1 MSRLSN
7 DALPGW
13 ISWFR
18 LVLAEAQESAPLD
31 PSDDALWS
39 WDLRPAPKAPSI
51 PWLVKRDP
59 TRRRVRPY
67 LRISWMAVVKELL
80 RPDANRL
87 ALVALVRAAPYLAP
101 GDAVLAQQLAQIGK
115 ALQTGLAAPQS
126 DDPLFAASLAA
137 HASPI
142 ALDPASVRR
151 WAGAARTAFAAV
163 APEAHQVALSTS
175 LVVDPFLVANEYA
188 RKRIRVPPGR
198 KTLVKDLDA
207 LGTELH
213 CLLGSLP
220 IDGVHYV
227 SGRIVIDWNQ
237 LYAAYMA
244 MDFDRPMY
252 MDLAV
257 RPEGLH
263 PEIMRQR
270 FERTKAARGLYPTAD
285 KYARALEDF
294 PVGGLY
300 TVIDAVAAR
309 RRISSKPNSPSLP
322 EQARTTRRAYAP
334 AAVTR
339 EYEGVEIYF
348 IRRKNSF
355 LMTLPHDVAANGIVL
370 DGRPF
375 YSVKE
380 VAGLHLP
387 ATFVT
392 WALGVV
398 KTLTP
403 TVYANEVRRVKS
415 AAQTERIRATKGSGS
430 GMFSKAEDAILIDYL
445 DTRAFGPIKAPEVE
459 AIASMLPGR
468 SAAGVRRRLR
478 TLIGA
483 RAKLQGWDYFRLTSW
498 WPGGTLAQSI
508 YASCR
513 RH

>member
-13 ISWFR
+13 IAWVR
-18 LVLAEAQESAPLD
+18 LVLADAQESAPLD

-39 WDLRPAPKAPSI
+39 WDLRPDPKAPSI
-51 PWLVKRDP
+51 PWLTKRDP
-59 TRRRVRPY
+59 SRRRVRPY
-67 LRISWMAVVKELL
+67 LRISWMAVIKELL

-87 ALVALVRAAPYLAP
+87 ALVAAVRAAPYLAP
-101 GDAVLAQQLAQIGK
+101 GDAVLAHQLAQIGK
-115 ALQTGLAAPQS
+115 ALTAGLAAPQS
-126 DDPLFAASLAA
+126 DDGLFAASLAA
-137 HASPI
+137 HVSPI
-142 ALDPASVRR
+142 AQDPASVRR
-151 WAGAARTAFAAV
+151 WAGAARTCFEAV
-163 APEAHQVALSTS
+163 APPDLQTS
-175 LVVDPFLVANEYA
+175 HTTNLVLDPRLICNEYA
-188 RKRIRVPPGR
+188 RKRVRTPPGR

-237 LYAAYMA
+237 LHAAYVA

-257 RPEGLH
+257 RPEGLT
-263 PEIMRQR
+263 PEIMRRR
-270 FERTKAARGLYPTAD
+270 FETAKAVRGLYPTAD
-285 KYARALEDF
+285 KYARALEGF
-294 PVGGLY
+294 PRGGTY

-309 RRISSKPNSPSLP
+309 RRISSKATSPSLP
-322 EQARTTRRAYAP
+322 AQAQATRRSYAP
-334 AAVTR
+334 AAVCR

-348 IRRKNSF
+348 IRRYNSF
-355 LMTLPHDVAANGIVL
+355 LVTLPYDVAAVGLVL

-380 VAGLHLP
+380 VARLP
-387 ATFVT
+387 VPPSFVT
-392 WALGVV
+392 WVLDTV

-403 TVYANEVRRVKS
+403 TVYANEVRKVKY
-415 AAQTERIRATKGSGS
+415 AAQTARVRATKGSGS
-430 GMFSKAEDAILIDYL
+430 GMFSKAEDAIVIDYL

-468 SAAGVRRRLR
+468 TANGVRRRLR
-478 TLIGA
+478 TLIHA
-483 RAKLQGWDYFRLTSW
+483 RAKLQGWDYFRQTSW

-508 YASCR
+508 YASR
-513 RH
+513 RRT